1 MKRIYIILFALAASL
16 LLVSCQQEEP
26 LNPESV
32 ITLDQRELNDFDKWL
47 EANYVNPY
55 NILVKYRYEMNESDF
70 SYYTIPANLDC
81 SIKMAHLVKYLCI
94 DTYDEVGGV
103 RFTQKYFP
111 KEFFYIGE
119 WEYKNNGTY
128 ILGTA
133 EGGKKILLSGLNYLP
148 KVLSG
153 GYQGYSDPA
162 AALNHFYIKT
172 IHHEF
177 THILNQTKDF
187 PVEFT
192 QVTPT
197 SYITESWSTSNYNTY
212 YRQRGFL
219 STYAQHSDREDFAEC
234 LSLYVTNTEETY
246 QNWLAQAG
254 REATEDDTDKDK
266 NKNHIDEFQSSFPK
280 MQAGEHFEGDKLI
293 MAKMEL
299 VRKYMKETFNI
310 DIDQLRA
317 AVLRRQAEV
326 MAGQVDLTSLEIN

>member
-1 MKRIYIILFALAASL
+1 MKRIYPILFALAASL
-16 LLVSCQQEEP
+16 ALTSCREDA

-32 ITLDQRELNDFDKWL
+32 ITLDQRTQNDFDKWL
-47 EANYVNPY
+47 DANYVTPY
-55 NILVKYRYEMNESDF
+55 NILVKYRFESNESDLN
-70 SYYTIPANLDC
+70 YWTTPANLDC

-148 KVLSG
+148 QIMTG
-153 GYQGYSDPA
+153 GYQGYRDPA

-219 STYAQHSDREDFAEC
+219 STYSQHSDREDFAEV
-234 LSLYVTNTEETY
+234 LSLYVTNTEEAL
-246 QNWLAQAG
+246 QDWLADAG
-254 REATEDDTDKDK
+254 REVTEADVATS
-266 NKNHIDEFQSSFPK
+266 NSHYNEFHSSFPD
-280 MQAGEHFEGDKLI
+280 AVVGGHFDGDKLI
-293 MAKMEL
+293 EAKIAQ
-299 VRKYMKETFNI
+299 VRKYMADTFNI

-317 AVLRRQAEV
+317 AVLRRQGEV
-326 MAGQVDLTSLEIN
+326 VAGQVDLTSLEID